1 MELGLAGKVAVVTGG
16 SEGIGRAAAM
26 RLSEE
31 GARVAICARRED
43 LLHRAAAEIR
53 AKTDGDVLAVRAD
66 VSRPEDCARFV
77 ERAVN
82 AFDRI
87 DILVNNAG
95 RSAAAPFEQVP
106 DEVWAADLEL
116 KLLGAVRMARL
127 VVPHMRKQ
135 GGGRIINMTTIG
147 GKAPGR
153 GSLPTSVSRAAGIN
167 LTKALANEYAG
178 EQILVNTICLGK
190 IKSAQWERFRETQAP
205 NMRLEDFYA
214 ARGRDIPVGR
224 IGEAE
229 EVADLVAFLASD
241 RARYITGVAINIDG
255 GLSAVV

>member
-1 MELGLAGKVAVVTGG
+1 MDLGLAGKVAVITGG
-16 SEGIGRAAAM
+16 SEGIGRAVAM

-31 GARVAICARRED
+31 GARVAMCARREEV
-43 LLHRAAAEIR
+43 LQRAAAEIR
-53 AKTDGDVLAVRAD
+53 AKTGGDILTVRAD
-66 VSRPEDCARFV
+66 ISRAEDCARFV
-77 ERAVN
+77 GQAVA

-116 KLLGAVRMARL
+116 KLLGAVRMTRL
-127 VVPHMRKQ
+127 VVPHMRKH
-135 GGGRIINMTTIG
+135 GGGRIINMTTVG
-147 GKAPGR
+147 GKAPGH

-167 LTKALANEYAG
+167 LTKALANEYAA

-190 IKSAQWERFRETQAP
+190 IKSAQWERFREKQAP
-205 NMRLEDFYA
+205 HMSLDDFYA
-214 ARGRDIPVGR
+214 LRGRGIPVGR

-229 EVADLVAFLASD
+229 EVADLVAFLVSE
-241 RARYITGVAINIDG
+241 RARYITGVAVNIDG
-255 GLSAVV
+255 GISAVV